1 MVHIIVHPHGYPLL
15 CGLDVLTQVD
25 GDTLMFPLVARR
37 LIQRQVIP
45 EVKGRARL
53 EVGARVDMVA
63 PRAIRN
69 LAV

>member
-1 MVHIIVHPHGYPLL
+1 
-15 CGLDVLTQVD
+15 
-25 GDTLMFPLVARR
+25 MFPLVARS

-53 EVGARVDMVA
+53 EVWARVDMVA